1 MLRYVNHDSIHDMF
15 AFVEAEPDP
24 QSRAAMLNSMQQTF
38 ISALAFQYGRTA
50 YELKTAGW
58 NTGQISDLLE
68 LSERRIK
75 RLIADYS
82 SETGNWNPLQ
92 RRTSS
97 GAIDISHLVLRQHAS
112 QPTVYNSDATIVA
125 QED

>member
-15 AFVEAEPDP
+15 AFVEAEQNP
-24 QSRAAMLNSMQQTF
+24 QSRAAMLNSMQQIF

-112 QPTVYNSDATIVA
+112 QASIDNSSGSVVT
-125 QED
+125 QEN